1 MNIIPVLYRFVSD
14 IFEAAGNFQEDLSR
28 LDLLEARLKDSA
40 NSFLAGI
47 LGQILEDTD
56 EFLRNAPG
64 RDKLYTIQRTR
75 ERTLVSNVGDILF
88 SRTQFQSTEDGT
100 YHFLLDERIGLP
112 KDEHFTEMAEAQI
125 LQDAAEESY
134 RAAAE
139 RISSGSQTVSKTA
152 VMNIP

>member
-75 ERTLVSNVGDILF
+75 ERTLVSSVGDILF

-100 YHFLLDERIGLP
+100 YHR
-112 KDEHFTEMAEAQI
+112 
-125 LQDAAEESY
+125 
-134 RAAAE
+134 
-139 RISSGSQTVSKTA
+139 
-152 VMNIP
+152 